1 MPYEAIIH
9 VQLGEA
15 NRPSE
20 LNSEERILLTIED
33 AIAVALE
40 RHFNLVCMVQ
50 IDLRHPTEHACDQA
64 A

>member
-9 VQLGEA
+9 VQIGEVH
-15 NRPSE
+15 RPSE

-40 RHFNLVCMVQ
+40 HHFNLVCMVK
-50 IDLRHPTEHACDQA
+50 IDLRHPAEQTCNQA

>member
-9 VQLGEA
+9 VQIGEVH
-15 NRPSE
+15 RPSE

-40 RHFNLVCMVQ
+40 RHFNLVCMIK
-50 IDLRHPTEHACDQA
+50 IDLRHPSERACDQA